1 MIQTLIIKK
10 VHMFMKKVHM
20 FIKKSTHV
28 YKKVHMFIKYKSVD
42 DYAVLKFK
50 L

>member
-1 MIQTLIIKK
+1 MFIKK
-10 VHMFMKKVHM
+10 VHMF
-20 FIKKSTHV
+20 I
-28 YKKVHMFIKYKSVD
+28 KKVHMFIKYKSVD

>member
-1 MIQTLIIKK
+1 MIQTLFIKK